1 MFSECSGLFWR
12 FGAVIWGLK
21 MVGSFTINDFFWDFF
36 PFFVVEILSSA
47 KNWPRFNMDWFNLW
61 RLCRM
66 ASSNLGN
73 LVKKIQA
80 EKCVFSAAAIALGS
94 SNSHTIQISEQKC
107 FQVWSRCWGYHRSFF
122 FGEGVFR
129 NIHFFESWKA
139 LWEKKHRVTGTH
151 WDEGTFLYF
160 CVDVLI
166 LKIILKG

>member
-1 MFSECSGLFWR
+1 MILPFLWALIFFIQHTQLAVSAWMFSECSGLFWR

-107 FQVWSRCWGYHRSFF
+107 FQGMVSLLGIPPEFLFWWRCFP
-122 FGEGVFR
+122 
-129 NIHFFESWKA
+129 
-139 LWEKKHRVTGTH
+139 
-151 WDEGTFLYF
+151 
-160 CVDVLI
+160 
-166 LKIILKG
+166 